1 MRLTEEQIGIIKTA
15 FAAEPLRLVQA
26 LGLRVDDRKTKST
39 DGKCIWVFDGN
50 EQEAS
55 LQIGGPGDKAGLCH
69 RYGEGWSGN
78 CFDLVHR
85 VRPQDGF
92 RARAEFVAQVYG
104 ITTDDAP
111 RPDRQTGRARL
122 IADTR
127 YEVLVDGAVV
137 AVHHRQDF
145 DGASKRVWWES
156 PDGTR
161 KLPEGVELTELPL
174 WRSWELDAKPGRPV
188 VICEGEKDTDALASR
203 GALAVGTYGADV
215 LPSYLVLS
223 ELTARTVYLW
233 PDNDEVGRKHMTEV
247 GKRLDGMVKALKW
260 ITWTD
265 APPKAGAFDF
275 FAAGSTID
283 DARLLLRAAT
293 DFEPPVPDNEPDIP
307 PDAAQAL
314 ADAVDAIPSP
324 NPERLIKGA
333 VPVEQVA
340 AGIIERA
347 EAWRLLPRKLYGM
360 RSGWETLDWHYLGF
374 SRESLLLISG
384 MSGHGKTTIARHF
397 LFASADAIM
406 TQGLPDRLLFYP
418 LEGGQ
423 DQLLPYWFG
432 WKYGIPGILLEPGS
446 ERHMTDEWAAI
457 LTRAYSDFH
466 RLPIDVCDSTKDAD
480 AILYDVDRRC
490 SEGPIQGAVLDNIQE
505 LQFACGGNEYQNNK
519 RVAFK
524 ARDIAEHHGI
534 TFIALTQVNT
544 EGKTWKARGG
554 PDWGNAATCRF
565 HIERGE
571 GGVSDEQ
578 RAQSNVTILHNIKR
592 RYRGA
597 PCRSLRLQGNWQ
609 TGRLWETETGR
620 DDHAHAGARRE
631 AEEDPW
637 HSN

>member
-15 FAAEPLRLVQA
+15 FATDPLRLVQA
-26 LGLRVDDRKTKST
+26 LGLRVDDRKTKAA

-50 EQEAS
+50 EAEAS

-92 RARAEFVAQVYG
+92 RVRAEFVAQVYG
-104 ITTDDAP
+104 ITTEDAP
-111 RPDRQTGRARL
+111 RPERQTGPARL

-145 DGASKRVWWES
+145 EGASKRVWWES

-188 VICEGEKDTDALASR
+188 VICEGEKDTNALADR
-203 GALAVGTYGADV
+203 GCLTVGTYGADV

-223 ELTARTVYLW
+223 ALTTRQVYLW
-233 PDNDEVGRKHMTEV
+233 PDNDDVGRRHMVEI
-247 GKRLDGMVKALKW
+247 GKRLDGMVKATKW
-260 ITWTD
+260 VIWPD
-265 APPKAGAFDF
+265 APPKAGAHDF
-275 FAAGSTID
+275 FASGNTID
-283 DARLLLRAAT
+283 DARRLLQSAS
-293 DFEPPVPDNEPDIP
+293 DFQPPADSEPDIP
-307 PDAAQAL
+307 AEAAQAI
-314 ADAVDAIPSP
+314 ADAVDSIPYHS
-324 NPERLIKGA
+324 PERLFRGA

-340 AGIIERA
+340 GGIIERA
-347 EAWRLLPRKLYGM
+347 EAWRLLPRRIYGM

-374 SRESLLLISG
+374 RRESMVIISG
-384 MSGHGKTTIARHF
+384 LSGMGKTTVARHF

-406 TQGLPDRLLFYP
+406 TDGLPDRILFYP

-432 WKYGIPGILLEPGS
+432 WKYGIPGTLLEPGS
-446 ERHMTDEWAAI
+446 ERHMTDEWRDTMA
-457 LTRAYSDFH
+457 RAYSEFH
-466 RLPIDVCDSTKDAD
+466 RLPIDVCDSTKDGD

-490 SEGPIQGAVLDNIQE
+490 SEGPIMGVVLDNIQE

-519 RVAFK
+519 RVAFR
-524 ARDIAEHHGI
+524 ARDIAEHHEI
-534 TFIALTQVNT
+534 TFIALTQINT
-544 EGKTWKARGG
+544 DGKGWKERGG

-565 HIERGE
+565 HIDRGE
-571 GGVSDEQ
+571 GGISREE
-578 RAQSNVTILHNIKR
+578 RPRSNITMLHNIKR
-592 RYRGA
+592 RYRGS
-597 PCRSLRLQGNWQ
+597 PCRTLRLQGNWQ

-620 DDHAHAGARRE
+620 DDAAEMAGRRDQ
-631 AEEDPW
+631 EDPW
-637 HSN
+637 NGN